1 MLIMEEDRAPPSP
14 VPGPSTAPDVIAD
27 NAAVAKEN
35 GDEGVLQDE
44 DLGVQGWISVVT
56 SCKLLFQTA
65 VT

>member
-56 SCKLLFQTA
+56 SWKLLFQTA

>member
-1 MLIMEEDRAPPSP
+1 MEEDRAPPSP

-56 SCKLLFQTA
+56 SWKLLFQTA